1 MICAF
6 GVFTLFGALTAV
18 CELGFLQEICS
29 TITSPNKLDLMMV
42 VLSAILIFLGVW
54 ALEQVQMEPFL
65 LRVQIKVKHT
75 SKHLGKA
82 ASSLLQKINLTDS
95 MKNPTKTK
103 RDVFVAGRWR
113 YGGIW
118 EELAQ
123 EQALVGSKLNCQVC
137 ATSKYVQISSIDLHK
152 YFKYLTKKDI

>member
-1 MICAF
+1 
-6 GVFTLFGALTAV
+6 
-18 CELGFLQEICS
+18 
-29 TITSPNKLDLMMV
+29 
-42 VLSAILIFLGVW
+42 
-54 ALEQVQMEPFL
+54 
-65 LRVQIKVKHT
+65 
-75 SKHLGKA
+75 
-82 ASSLLQKINLTDS
+82 
-95 MKNPTKTK
+95 MKNQNKTK

-152 YFKYLTKKDI
+152 YFKYLTKKWSISFQSTFSEKWKYQRNLAKEWNQVPHSVNHQLQTHPTGPWKSFYQALFTYCLVKWSTLLTLNQATDIPFEQVENSARLSLMTLNSFSAL